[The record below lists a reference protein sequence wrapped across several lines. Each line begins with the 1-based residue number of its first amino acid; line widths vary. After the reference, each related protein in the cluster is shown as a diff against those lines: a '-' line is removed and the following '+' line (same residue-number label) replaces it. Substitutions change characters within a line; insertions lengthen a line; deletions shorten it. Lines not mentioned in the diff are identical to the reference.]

1 SEYVNL
7 SQLFLQAETPV
18 KAALLMEAGLN
29 EGIVESTESNW
40 RILAQAWQLAR
51 EDEKAIPAL
60 SHAAG
65 LSDSGELNLRLA
77 QSHQNLAQWQDCIDA
92 AREGLRKGD
101 LRRADQGNMILGACL
116 FELDEYTQARTA
128 FEAAE
133 KDTRSRTNARSW
145 IQYVNSEETRE
156 RQLQAALRR

>member
-1 SEYVNL
+1 MR
-7 SQLFLQAETPV
+7 
-18 KAALLMEAGLN
+18 AAVAMKAGLRG
-29 EGIVESTESNW
+29 GIVESTGGNW

-92 AREGLRKGD
+92 ARDGLRKGD
-101 LRRADQGNMILGACL
+101 LRRADQGSMILGACL
-116 FELDEYTQARTA
+116 FELDEYGQARTA
-128 FEAAE
+128 FQSAE
-133 KDTRSRTNARSW
+133 EDSRSRTSARSW
-145 IQYVNSEETRE
+145 IRYVNSEEERE